1 MARMIPSD
9 GPSLTGSNA
18 EHDLYPVLKEKLS
31 DDFVVIHGVPW
42 LTDVASRRS
51 STGKP
56 TGEIDFLI
64 LHPEYGVLA
73 IEVKGG
79 GHRIQDHHYV
89 HVASGRR
96 VPVIKQAR
104 DNAHGFA
111 RWFDPSLGMAGR
123 IGYAIALPDSS
134 LDRTTLPPA
143 LRGGHAGRSDDIVLL
158 MDDLER
164 VGERIR
170 QIMIDWRI
178 RLDKGPLGQAML
190 DQIVALVSPQDDGES
205 IWQARIYGRDER
217 WLKLTDQQIDC
228 LDHIGGSTR
237 QVVLGWPGTG
247 KTLLAGET
255 AKRAAQRGQRCL
267 FLTFNKRIAAHLR
280 TLLEEIESCDV
291 FHFHGMLKEM
301 PGAPAGAPEAQNE
314 EAILRQAVRDGFFAR
329 WDMLIVDEA
338 QALDESW
345 HQALADAFKGKPVYA
360 FCDDAQRFGFE
371 KGVSSTQLCQMY
383 QAPPAFQLTYCL
395 RNPYQI
401 HAVLRQL
408 MPPPFQL
415 VCPRSRDLTSLEEI
429 VAKDLREELERQ
441 LDTLLTRGLAPEDI
455 VVLDAYGC
463 PRAVYDVLL
472 MERFAGIESWN
483 VAAFRGMES
492 RAVVF
497 VVDGGLDSD
506 LPVFSAYSRTTSYC
520 VAIYGYRVLRDALD
534 RPDRA
539 RSRQV
544 LSVATRNA
552 ETVRAFSD
560 AMIDAYRLGVV
571 DGAIKLAIST
581 ADVYWHP
588 VLRCW
593 LVGRREGEPAGFFW
607 EHQLLQ
613 YEWPVIVLN
622 RTEQAPY
629 VCAGHQSLDRN
640 TGMSSSLSIA
650 ECEPCEMETYHD
662 DRSGCLSCAT
672 YDVREVPASL
682 VDQLETYDRQIVE
695 IVTKRLKP
703 ESARSLPISM
713 VAMGMARL
721 VAAKYGAYSTRL
733 LVDSGTLGYNAAST
747 ILCAY
752 VLLSG
757 CDDVNRKA
765 FADRFFPYAEA
776 SPASPTFKQ
785 WWSVVALAFDV
796 AVRQGM
802 LTKTADKESFEVSP
816 QMQAERMPAR
826 GLPGSELP

>member
-9 GPSLTGSNA
+9 GPSLTESNA
-18 EHDLYPVLKEKLS
+18 ENDLYPIFKEKLS
-31 DDFVVIHGVPW
+31 DDFVVIHSVPW

-79 GHRIQDHHYV
+79 RHRIKDHHYV
-89 HVASGRR
+89 HVAKGKERR

-143 LRGGHAGRSDDIVLL
+143 LRGGHAGSSDDILLL

-170 QIMIDWRI
+170 QIMMDWRI

-205 IWQARIYGRDER
+205 IWRARIYGRDEC

-228 LDHIGGSTR
+228 LDHIDSSTR

-280 TLLEEIESCDV
+280 AQLEEIESCDV
-291 FHFHGMLKEM
+291 FHFHGLLKEM
-301 PGAPAGAPEAQNE
+301 PGAPTGTAESQNE
-314 EAILRQAVRDGFFAR
+314 EVILRQAAQDGFFGR

-360 FCDDAQRFGFE
+360 FCDDVQRFGFE
-371 KGVSSTQLCQMY
+371 KGIASAQLCHIY
-383 QAPPAFQLTYCL
+383 QAPMAFQLTYCL

-401 HAVLRQL
+401 NAVLRQL

-415 VCPRSRDLTSLEEI
+415 VCPRPRDVASLEEI
-429 VAKDLREELERQ
+429 VAKDLGEELERQ
-441 LDTLLTRGLAPEDI
+441 LDTLLGRGLAPEDI

-492 RAVVF
+492 RAVIF

-534 RPDRA
+534 RPDRT
-539 RSRQV
+539 RSRQI
-544 LSVATRNA
+544 LSVARRNA
-552 ETVRAFSD
+552 ETVRSLSN

-571 DGAIKLAIST
+571 DGATKLAIRT

-593 LVGRREGEPAGFFW
+593 LVGLREGEPAGFFW

-613 YEWPVIVLN
+613 YEWRVIVLN
-622 RTEQAPY
+622 RIEQLPY
-629 VCAGHQSLDRN
+629 VREGHRLLDRN
-640 TGMSSSLSIA
+640 TGMSSSLSVA
-650 ECEPCEMETYHD
+650 KCEQCEMETYHD
-662 DRSGCLSCAT
+662 GHSGCLSCAA
-672 YDVREVPASL
+672 YDAREVPASL

-695 IVTKRLKP
+695 IVTKRLKL

-721 VAAKYGAYSTRL
+721 AAAKCGEYSTRL

-747 ILCAY
+747 ILWSY
-752 VLLSG
+752 ILLSG
-757 CDDVNRKA
+757 CDDVNRRV
-765 FADRFFPYAEA
+765 FADRFFPYVEA

-796 AVRQGM
+796 AARHGV
-802 LTKTADKESFEVSP
+802 LVKPADKAKEVFPVSP
-816 QMQAERMPAR
+816 QAQAERAQA
-826 GLPGSELP
+826 LSAT

>member
-1 MARMIPSD
+1 
-9 GPSLTGSNA
+9 
-18 EHDLYPVLKEKLS
+18 
-31 DDFVVIHGVPW
+31 
-42 LTDVASRRS
+42 
-51 STGKP
+51 
-56 TGEIDFLI
+56 
-64 LHPEYGVLA
+64 
-73 IEVKGG
+73 
-79 GHRIQDHHYV
+79 
-89 HVASGRR
+89 
-96 VPVIKQAR
+96 
-104 DNAHGFA
+104 
-111 RWFDPSLGMAGR
+111 
-123 IGYAIALPDSS
+123 
-134 LDRTTLPPA
+134 
-143 LRGGHAGRSDDIVLL
+143 

-190 DQIVALVSPQDDGES
+190 DQIVALVTPQDDGES
-205 IWQARIYGRDER
+205 IWRARIYGRDER
-217 WLKLTDQQIDC
+217 WLKLTDQQVDC
-228 LDHIGGSTR
+228 LDHIGSSTR

-255 AKRAAQRGQRCL
+255 AKRAALRGQRCL

-280 TLLEEIESCDV
+280 AQLDEIDSCDV
-291 FHFHGMLKEM
+291 FHFHGLLKEM
-301 PGAPAGAPEAQNE
+301 PGAPAGTPEDQNE
-314 EAILRQAVRDGFFAR
+314 EAILRQAVPGGFFAR

-338 QALDESW
+338 QALAESW
-345 HQALADAFKGKPVYA
+345 HQALADAFSDKPVYA

-371 KGVSSTQLCQMY
+371 KGVSSAQLCMIY
-383 QAPPAFQLTYCL
+383 QAPTAFQLTYCL

-401 HAVLRQL
+401 HALLRQL
-408 MPPPFQL
+408 MPPPLQL
-415 VCPRSRDLTSLEEI
+415 VCPRPRDLMSLEEI
-429 VAKDLREELERQ
+429 VAKDLGEELERQ
-441 LDTLLTRGLAPEDI
+441 LDTLLARGLAPEDI

-534 RPDRA
+534 RPDKA

-544 LSVATRNA
+544 LSVATRHA
-552 ETVRAFSD
+552 ETVRTLSD
-560 AMIDAYRLGVV
+560 TMIDAYRLGVV

-622 RTEQAPY
+622 RTEQVPY

-650 ECEPCEMETYHD
+650 ECEQCEMDTYHD
-662 DRSGCLSCAT
+662 GRSGCLSCAAC
-672 YDVREVPASL
+672 DVRDVPASL
-682 VDQLETYDRQIVE
+682 VDQLETYDRQLVE
-695 IVTKRLKP
+695 IISKRLKV
-703 ESARSLPISM
+703 ERASALPISM
-713 VAMGMARL
+713 VAMGMAHL
-721 VAAKYGAYSTRL
+721 AAAKRGGYATGL

-765 FADRFFPYAEA
+765 FADRFFPYAEV
-776 SPASPTFKQ
+776 SPASPTSKQ

-802 LTKTADKESFEVSP
+802 LVKTADKERFQVSP
-816 QMQAERMPAR
+816 PMQAERMPAR
-826 GLPGSELP
+826 GLLGSALP

>member
-9 GPSLTGSNA
+9 GPSVTESDA
-18 EHDLYPVLKEKLS
+18 ELDLYPIFKEKLS
-31 DDFVVIHGVPW
+31 DDFVVIHSVPW

-51 STGKP
+51 PAGKP

-64 LHPEYGVLA
+64 LHPDYGVLA

-79 GHRIQDHHYV
+79 IHGIQDHQYV

-134 LDRTTLPPA
+134 LDRNKLPPA
-143 LRGGHAGRSDDIVLL
+143 LRGGHAGSSDDIVLF
-158 MDDLER
+158 MGDLEQ

-170 QIMIDWRI
+170 QIMMDWRI
-178 RLDKGPLGQAML
+178 RLNKGPLGQAML

-205 IWQARIYGRDER
+205 IWRARIYGRDER

-228 LDHIGGSTR
+228 LDHIGASTR

-247 KTLLAGET
+247 KTLLATET
-255 AKRAAQRGQRCL
+255 AKRATQRGQRCL

-280 TLLEEIESCDV
+280 TLLDDIGPCDV
-291 FHFHGMLKEM
+291 FHFHGLLKEI
-301 PGAPAGAPEAQNE
+301 PGAPAETSESQNE
-314 EAILRQAVRDGFFAR
+314 EVILRMAVQGGFFSQ
-329 WDMLIVDEA
+329 WDLLIVDEA
-338 QALDESW
+338 QALEESW
-345 HQALADAFKGKPVYA
+345 HQALADAFEGKPVYA
-360 FCDDAQRFGFE
+360 FCDDVQRFSFE
-371 KGVSSTQLCQMY
+371 KGVSSIQLCQLY
-383 QAPPAFQLTYCL
+383 QAPTAFQLTYCL

-401 HAVLRQL
+401 HSVLRQL
-408 MPPPFQL
+408 MRPPFQL
-415 VCPRSRDLTSLEEI
+415 VCPRSRELPSLEEI
-429 VAKDLREELERQ
+429 VAKDLAAELERQ

-463 PRAVYDVLL
+463 PRTVYDVLS
-472 MERFAGIESWN
+472 MKRFGGIESWN

-520 VAIYGYRVLRDALD
+520 IAIYHYRVLRDALD

-539 RSRQV
+539 RSSQV
-544 LSVATRNA
+544 LNVAARNA
-552 ETVRAFSD
+552 KTVRTISD
-560 AMIDAYRLGVV
+560 AAINLYRLGVV

-581 ADVYWHP
+581 ADVYWHSA
-588 VLRCW
+588 LRCW
-593 LVGRREGEPAGFFW
+593 LVGPCEGEPAGFFW

-622 RTEQAPY
+622 RTEQVPY
-629 VCAGHQSLDRN
+629 VYEGNQSLDRN
-640 TGMSSSLSIA
+640 TGISTSLSIA
-650 ECEPCEMETYHD
+650 KCERCEMETYHD
-662 DRSGCLSCAT
+662 SCSGCLSCAT
-672 YDVREVPASL
+672 YGVREAPSSL
-682 VDQLETYDRQIVE
+682 VKKLETYDRQIVE
-695 IVTKRLKP
+695 IVAMRLRL
-703 ESARSLPISM
+703 ESTRSLPISM
-713 VAMGMARL
+713 VAIGMTRL
-721 VAAKYGAYSTRL
+721 VASKYGTYPPRL
-733 LVDSGTLGYNAAST
+733 LSDSGTLGYSAAST
-747 ILCAY
+747 ILYAY

-757 CDDVNRKA
+757 CNSVNRKV

-796 AVRQGM
+796 AVRQSM
-802 LTKTADKESFEVSP
+802 LIKTANKENFQVSP
-816 QMQAERMPAR
+816 QMKAERMPV
-826 GLPGSELP
+826 

>member
-1 MARMIPSD
+1 MIPSD
-9 GPSLTGSNA
+9 GPSLTESRA
-18 EHDLYPVLKEKLS
+18 EIDLYSVFKEQLS
-31 DDFVVIHGVPW
+31 DDFVVIHSVPW

-51 STGKP
+51 STGAP
-56 TGEIDFLI
+56 TGEVDFLI
-64 LHPEYGVLA
+64 LHPEHGVLA

-79 GHRIQDHHYV
+79 RHYVKDHHYV

-104 DNAHGFA
+104 DNAHGLS
-111 RWFDPSLGMAGR
+111 RWFDPSLDIPGR

-143 LRGGHAGRSDDIVLL
+143 LRGGHAKSSDDIVLL
-158 MDDLER
+158 MDDLEH
-164 VGERIR
+164 VDERIC
-170 QIMIDWRI
+170 QIMMDWRI

-190 DQIVALVSPQDDGES
+190 DRIVALVSPQDDGES
-205 IWQARIYGRDER
+205 IWRARIYGRDER

-228 LDHIGGSTR
+228 LDHIGNSTR

-255 AKRAAQRGQRCL
+255 AKRAVLRGQRCL

-280 TLLEEIESCDV
+280 VQLEEIESCDV
-291 FHFHGMLKEM
+291 FHFHGLLKEM
-301 PGAPAGAPEAQNE
+301 PGAPTGTAEGQNE
-314 EAILRQAVRDGFFAR
+314 EAILLQAVEDGFFAR
-329 WDMLIVDEA
+329 WDILIVDEA

-345 HQALADAFKGKPVYA
+345 HQALTEAFKGKPVYA

-371 KGVSSTQLCQMY
+371 KGVSSAQLCLIY
-383 QAPPAFQLTYCL
+383 QAPMAFQLTYCL
-395 RNPYQI
+395 RTPYQI
-401 HAVLRQL
+401 NAVLRQL

-415 VCPRSRDLTSLEEI
+415 VCPRPRDVASLEEI
-429 VAKDLREELERQ
+429 VAKDLGEELERQ
-441 LDTLLTRGLAPEDI
+441 LDTLLARGLAPEDI

-463 PRAVYDVLL
+463 PPAVDDVLS

-497 VVDGGLDSD
+497 VVDGGLDGD

-544 LSVATRNA
+544 QSVARRHA
-552 ETVRAFSD
+552 ETVRAISN
-560 AMIDAYRLGVV
+560 AMIEAYRLGVV
-571 DGAIKLAIST
+571 DGTTKLAVGT

-593 LVGRREGEPAGFFW
+593 LVGIRDGEPAGFFW

-613 YEWPVIVLN
+613 YEWHVIVLN
-622 RTEQAPY
+622 RTEQVPY
-629 VCAGHQSLDRN
+629 VFEGYRSLDRN
-640 TGMSSSLSIA
+640 TGRSSSLSVA
-650 ECEPCEMETYHD
+650 ECEQCEMETYHD
-662 DRSGCLSCAT
+662 GHSGCLSCAA
-672 YDVREVPASL
+672 DNAREVPASL

-695 IVTKRLKP
+695 IVTKRLKV

-713 VAMGMARL
+713 VAMGMAHL
-721 VAAKYGAYSTRL
+721 AAAKCGEYSTRL

-747 ILCAY
+747 ILWAY
-752 VLLSG
+752 VVLSG
-757 CDDVNRKA
+757 CDEINRKV
-765 FADRFFPYAEA
+765 FADRFFSYAEA

-796 AVRQGM
+796 AVRQGA
-802 LTKTADKESFEVSP
+802 LVKTSESKDIFRVSE
-816 QMQAERMPAR
+816 QARNERVPAQR
-826 GLPGSELP
+826 GEL

>member
-1 MARMIPSD
+1 MIPSD
-9 GPSLTGSNA
+9 GPSVTESNA
-18 EHDLYPVLKEKLS
+18 EINLYPIFKEKLS
-31 DDFVVIHGVPW
+31 DEFVVIHSVPW

-51 STGKP
+51 SAGKP
-56 TGEIDFLI
+56 TGEIDFLV
-64 LHPEYGVLA
+64 LHPDYGVLA

-104 DNAHGFA
+104 DNAHGLA

-123 IGYAIALPDSS
+123 IGYAIALPDAS

-143 LRGGHAGRSDDIVLL
+143 LRGGHAGSSDDIVLL

-164 VGERIR
+164 IGERIR
-170 QIMIDWRI
+170 QIMMDWRI

-190 DQIVALVSPQDDGES
+190 DQIVALVSPKDDGES
-205 IWQARIYGRDER
+205 IWRARIYGRDER

-228 LDHIGGSTR
+228 LDHIGSSTR

-267 FLTFNKRIAAHLR
+267 FLTFNKRIAARLR
-280 TLLEEIESCDV
+280 MLLEEIESCDV
-291 FHFHGMLKEM
+291 FHFHGLLKEM
-301 PGAPAGAPEAQNE
+301 PGVLAGTPEDQNE
-314 EAILRQAVRDGFFAR
+314 EATLRQAVLGGFFAR
-329 WDMLIVDEA
+329 WDVLIVDEA

-345 HQALADAFKGKPVYA
+345 HQALADAFDGKPVYA

-371 KGVSSTQLCQMY
+371 KGVSSNQLCQMY

-463 PRAVYDVLL
+463 PRAVYEVLS
-472 MERFAGIESWN
+472 MDRFAGIESSN

-520 VAIYGYRVLRDALD
+520 VAIYEYRVLRDALD

-544 LSVATRNA
+544 LSVATRHA
-552 ETVRAFSD
+552 ETVRTISN
-560 AMIDAYRLGVV
+560 AMIEAYRLGVV
-571 DGAIKLAIST
+571 DGATRLTVST
-581 ADVYWHP
+581 ANVYWHP
-588 VLRCW
+588 DLRAW
-593 LVGRREGEPAGFFW
+593 LVGIRDGEPAGFFW
-607 EHQLLQ
+607 EDQLLQ

-622 RTEQAPY
+622 RTEQVPY
-629 VCAGHQSLDRN
+629 VRDGHRSLDRS
-640 TGMSSSLSIA
+640 TGVSSSLSVA
-650 ECEPCEMETYHD
+650 ECEQCEMETYHAGHL
-662 DRSGCLSCAT
+662 GCLLCAACNA
-672 YDVREVPASL
+672 REVPASL
-682 VDQLETYDRQIVE
+682 VDQLETYDRQIVD
-695 IVTKRLKP
+695 IVTKRLKV

-713 VAMGMARL
+713 VAMGMAHL
-721 VAAKYGAYSTRL
+721 AAAKCGGYSGRL

-747 ILCAY
+747 ILWAY
-752 VLLSG
+752 VVLSG
-757 CDDVNRKA
+757 CDEVNRKV

-776 SPASPTFKQ
+776 SPASPTSKQ

-796 AVRQGM
+796 AARQGA
-802 LTKTADKESFEVSP
+802 LVKTSESKDIFRVSE
-816 QMQAERMPAR
+816 QARSERVPVQR
-826 GLPGSELP
+826 GEL